1 MTREELTYKFL
12 ESKKSNYILQLPTGF
27 GKTRLALQKV
37 DQWYTEDCKIL
48 IVVPFLIVIKNW
60 KEEIEKWGYNKILAN
75 ITFSTYISLPK
86 YCDDTEWDIVVYD
99 EVHHTSER
107 CRNAMKHLNAK
118 HFIGLS
124 ATLKKDH
131 IDYLKNRFNPEIIS
145 VRVKDAIDSN
155 VLPDPK
161 IILIP
166 MVLDNF
172 IVNCIIE
179 KNIKKNTSSSTIK
192 TIGYSEKWKYRTY
205 KGPLRI
211 TCTARQ
217 YYDEISGLIE
227 WYKQKGMYNAVMKN
241 IWLHKAGER
250 LKWLAKCKENIIKD
264 ILKQLK
270 NYRVLTF
277 CQSIEQSET
286 LGCPCV
292 NSKVG
297 TENLEKFNAK
307 KIKHIASI
315 DMLNEGLNPVD
326 CKIGLF
332 QMINSS
338 QRVSLQRIGR
348 ILRHKEPILIF
359 PYWVH
364 TREEEIINELIKDY
378 NPELI
383 YTISTTNSPDIKN
396 YV

>member
-12 ESKKSNYILQLPTGF
+12 ESKESNYILQLPTSF
-27 GKTRLALQKV
+27 GKTKMALQKAE
-37 DQWYTEDCKIL
+37 QWYAKDCKIL
-48 IVVPFLIVIKNW
+48 IAVPFIVVIKNW
-60 KEEIEKWGYNKILAN
+60 QEELRKWGYGNMIHN
-75 ITFSTYISLPK
+75 ITFTTYVSLPK
-86 YCDDTEWDIVVYD
+86 YCGDTEWDICIFD
-99 EVHHTSER
+99 EAHHTSER
-107 CRNAMKHLNAK
+107 CQNAIKYLKTK

-131 IDYLKNRFNPEIIS
+131 ISFFKNRFNPEIIN

-161 IILIP
+161 ILLIP
-166 MVLDNF
+166 LTLDNT
-172 IVNCIIE
+172 IANCTIE
-179 KNIKKNTSSSTIK
+179 KNIKKTTNPNTIK
-192 TIGYSEKWKYRTY
+192 TIGFSEKWKYRSY
-205 KGPLRI
+205 KGPFRI

-217 YYDEISGLIE
+217 YYDDISSLIE

-250 LKWLAKCKENIIKD
+250 LKWLAKQKENVIKD
-264 ILKQLK
+264 ILRQLR
-270 NYRVLTF
+270 NYRMLTF

-292 NSKVG
+292 NSKIG
-297 TENLEKFNAK
+297 TANLELFNAK
-307 KIKHIASI
+307 KIKHIAAIS
-315 DMLNEGLNPVD
+315 MLDEAVNLVD

-332 QMINSS
+332 QMLNSS
-338 QRVSLQRIGR
+338 QRIITQRIGR
-348 ILRHKEPILIF
+348 ELRHKEPVLIF
-359 PYWVH
+359 PYWIN

-378 NPELI
+378 NPNLI
-383 YTISTTNSPDIKN
+383 SRINVTNIKE